1 MNDLRPAQFR
11 FDIASGILESLGLN
25 MYTSIGKSLSEFVAN
40 AYDADSSRVVIAIP
54 FDDIERERE
63 ILREK
68 AKAEVAEGK
77 RDKFT
82 VLVDPLPN
90 TIQIV
95 ISDNGHGMS
104 PADIENK
111 LLVVS
116 RNRRVESLK
125 SEKGERFV
133 MGRKGL
139 GKLAGFG
146 TAEKIVIR
154 SKRKGESFA
163 TEFSMDYSEI
173 KKQEKVHESHFAAK
187 YYDEQHTD
195 ESGTTITLSGLRCD
209 SLRASELT
217 VRDALAQTEQVKMV
231 VA

>member
-95 ISDNGHGMS
+95 IK
-104 PADIENK
+104 I
-111 LLVVS
+111 
-116 RNRRVESLK
+116 
-125 SEKGERFV
+125 
-133 MGRKGL
+133 GR
-139 GKLAGFG
+139 AH
-146 TAEKIVIR
+146 V
-154 SKRKGESFA
+154 
-163 TEFSMDYSEI
+163 
-173 KKQEKVHESHFAAK
+173 
-187 YYDEQHTD
+187 
-195 ESGTTITLSGLRCD
+195 
-209 SLRASELT
+209 
-217 VRDALAQTEQVKMV
+217 
-231 VA
+231 